1 MDGWLED
8 DHHFLSRA
16 VCNFCRGDKKRE
28 TSGGVFFFLM
38 VLFCLFMEKVGL
50 HLKPLQ
56 CNIDIYILCIYNYN
70 HIYFDTS

>member
-28 TSGGVFFFLM
+28 TSGGVFFVYGF
-38 VLFCLFMEKVGL
+38 VLFVHGESRASLEATTM
-50 HLKPLQ
+50 Q
-56 CNIDIYILCIYNYN
+56 YRYILCIYNYN
-70 HIYFDTS
+70 FIYFDTS